1 MATRIAINGFG
12 RIGRAVARILFA
24 QDGGDIELVAIN
36 DLTDASMLAHLLQYD
51 SVHRTFS
58 KKVSSGEGVLSI
70 GDATVRVTAERDP
83 AKLDWGG
90 QAIDVV
96 LECTGRFRTRDT
108 AGLHLEAGAKSV
120 IISAPSK
127 DADVTIVMG
136 VNESDFTPGSHS
148 IISNASCTTNCLA
161 PPAKV
166 LLDNFGIER
175 GMLTT
180 VHAYTNDQ
188 ALLDVPHSKGNLR
201 RSRAGASNMVP
212 TTTGAAEAI
221 YGIIPELEGK
231 FQGMAVR
238 VPTIDVSLIDL
249 TIETSKATTA
259 EEVNAAM
266 RQAATEG
273 PMAKVLD
280 YTEEELVSSDYIG
293 CPASSVIEGKITRV
307 LGDNLVK
314 VVAWYDNEWGFSSRM
329 VDLTRLVAS
338 S

>member
-1 MATRIAINGFG
+1 
-12 RIGRAVARILFA
+12 
-24 QDGGDIELVAIN
+24 
-36 DLTDASMLAHLLQYD
+36 
-51 SVHRTFS
+51 
-58 KKVSSGEGVLSI
+58 
-70 GDATVRVTAERDP
+70 
-83 AKLDWGG
+83 
-90 QAIDVV
+90 
-96 LECTGRFRTRDT
+96 
-108 AGLHLEAGAKSV
+108 
-120 IISAPSK
+120 
-127 DADVTIVMG
+127 
-136 VNESDFTPGSHS
+136 
-148 IISNASCTTNCLA
+148 
-161 PPAKV
+161 
-166 LLDNFGIER
+166 
-175 GMLTT
+175 
-180 VHAYTNDQ
+180 
-188 ALLDVPHSKGNLR
+188 
-201 RSRAGASNMVP
+201 MVP